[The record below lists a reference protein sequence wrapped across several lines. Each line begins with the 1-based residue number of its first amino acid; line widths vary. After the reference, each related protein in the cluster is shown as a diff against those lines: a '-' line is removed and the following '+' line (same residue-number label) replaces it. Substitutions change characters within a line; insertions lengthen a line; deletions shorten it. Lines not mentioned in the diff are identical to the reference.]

1 MMYAYPSQTEKGLR
15 YASYSMILFLV
26 AALLG
31 VVLIVALM
39 PILAAVLTMPPGG
52 TPDPSIIGA
61 ALGVLAAACALV
73 VVELIALILG
83 LVGLIAI
90 HRGKMEFGP
99 EHSQKVDR
107 AVLVLVFGIVLPII
121 GGAVAGSIGSLAST
135 VSVVSVAGTITTIDT
150 DDTRRI
156 ATADYHDWILQVD
169 GLDGKQFNFYADNGI
184 NEGGLEMEASDDGN
198 LAYRAEIMSTWDGA
212 DLTTSPFR
220 IKIMTGISS

>member
-135 VSVVSVAGTITTIDT
+135 VSVVSVAGTALGIVGRSSSACSSCGPSRAS
-150 DDTRRI
+150 RR
-156 ATADYHDWILQVD
+156 
-169 GLDGKQFNFYADNGI
+169 
-184 NEGGLEMEASDDGN
+184 
-198 LAYRAEIMSTWDGA
+198 R
-212 DLTTSPFR
+212 TS
-220 IKIMTGISS
+220 GSSG